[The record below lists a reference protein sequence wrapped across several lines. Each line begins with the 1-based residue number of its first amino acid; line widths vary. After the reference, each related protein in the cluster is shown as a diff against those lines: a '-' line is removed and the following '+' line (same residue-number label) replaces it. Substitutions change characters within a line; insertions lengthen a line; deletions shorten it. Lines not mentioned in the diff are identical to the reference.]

1 MLLRRRIK
9 RKEKLKRRFWVRK
22 IFMERKQ
29 GEYHLLV
36 KDLALCD
43 HEMFFSQFRMS
54 PTKFEELLSHV
65 APLITKAS

>member
-1 MLLRRRIK
+1 MLLRRRNK

-29 GEYHLLV
+29 KGEYHLLV

-43 HEMFFSQFRMS
+43 HEIFF
-54 PTKFEELLSHV
+54 
-65 APLITKAS
+65 